1 LCPNFI
7 GGEYMSEKKRLIIK
21 LSGEALSGKS
31 DKGIDPLRVKEIA
44 LEIKDAYDLGLFEI
58 GVIIGGGNI
67 WRGKTASE
75 MGMERSS
82 ADYMGMI
89 ATIMNALALQNAL
102 ETLGVE
108 TRTMTSLNIPQV
120 AEPYIR
126 RKAISNLEKGMIV
139 IFGGGTGNPY
149 FSTDTTSALRAAEIG
164 ARTILMAKN
173 GTDGVYD
180 KDPRF
185 HNDAVKYTTL
195 THHEVLENGL
205 QVMDSTAAAL
215 CKDNDIEIVVFDMNI
230 KGNIKRAALGENI
243 GTVIK

>member
-1 LCPNFI
+1 M
-7 GGEYMSEKKRLIIK
+7 EEKKRLIIK
-21 LSGEALSGKS
+21 LSGEALSGKDGKS
-31 DKGIDPLRVKEIA
+31 IDPIRVQEIA
-44 LEIKDAYDLGLFEI
+44 EEIKEAYDLGKFEI
-58 GVIIGGGNI
+58 GIIVGGGNI

-102 ETLGVE
+102 EAMGVE
-108 TRTMTSLNIPQV
+108 TRAMTSLNIPQV

-164 ARTILMAKN
+164 AKTILMAKN

-180 KDPRF
+180 KDPRS
-185 HNDAVKYTTL
+185 NKDAKKFGEL

-205 QVMDSTAAAL
+205 EVMDSTAAAL
-215 CKDNDIEIVVFDMNI
+215 CKDNGIEIVVFDMNI
-230 KGNIKRAALGENI
+230 KGNIKRAALGEKI
-243 GTVIK
+243 GTIIR